1 VSTAAPVPET
11 ALMPGH
17 EFSTDRALA
26 TLRRA
31 GLWRLLR
38 DAFTRF
44 RYGDGF
50 SHARALALHTC
61 LSLIP
66 LAIALIGL
74 ASALDHRAIGTAAGQ
89 ILLRLTPG
97 QGDVV
102 DDLVRQTQNRS
113 AESGQV
119 ALWLGLAAALV
130 SLTTAMAQVERGANR
145 IYGIQQDRPTAAKY
159 GRALVLALLAGLPAL
174 LGFLL
179 LVAGGAVGEA
189 IVVAYHWGGDVP
201 AWWPLLRWPLG
212 LLLTWASYTVLLWWA
227 PCRRQPSYPWL
238 AAGGAIAI
246 VLWLVAT
253 VLLAV
258 YVGKTDAFRSTY
270 GPLTS
275 VLALLIWANLTAV
288 ALLFGVAFCAQIEAV
303 RAGAS
308 GPTGAEEQ
316 LPSVG
321 LMSRAAVAVVPGGSS
336 AAGRANDLDA
346 SAGAAG
352 RVQAGRH
359 PAAAGTA
366 GPQSGPLWPADGVP
380 GPT

>member
-11 ALMPGH
+11 ALMPGQ
-17 EFSTDRALA
+17 EFSTDRAMA

-31 GLWRLLR
+31 GTWRLLG

-74 ASALDHRAIGTAAGQ
+74 ASALGHRAIGTAAGQ
-89 ILLRLTPG
+89 VLLRLTPG
-97 QGDVV
+97 KGDVV
-102 DDLVRQTQNRS
+102 DDVVRQTESRS

-119 ALWLGLAAALV
+119 ALWLGLAAALF

-145 IYGIQQDRPTAAKY
+145 IYGVQQDRPPPAKY
-159 GRALVLALLAGLPAL
+159 GRALLLALAAGLPAL

-179 LVAGGAVGEA
+179 LVAGGAVGDA
-189 IVVAYHWGGDVP
+189 IVMAYRWGDGAP
-201 AWWPLLRWPLG
+201 SWWPLLRWPLG
-212 LLLTWASYTVLLWWA
+212 LLLTWASYTVLLSRA
-227 PCRRQPSYPWL
+227 PRRRQPSYPWL

-246 VLWLVAT
+246 VLWLAAT
-253 VLLAV
+253 ALLAV
-258 YVGKTDAFRSTY
+258 YVAKTDAFRSTY

-275 VLALLIWANLTAV
+275 VLALLIWANLTAL

-303 RAGAS
+303 RAGAPA
-308 GPTGAEEQ
+308 PT
-316 LPSVG
+316 
-321 LMSRAAVAVVPGGSS
+321 SRDDQVRALRESPATCPDTPAGTGGDRLRHVRP
-336 AAGRANDLDA
+336 AGR
-346 SAGAAG
+346 
-352 RVQAGRH
+352 
-359 PAAAGTA
+359 
-366 GPQSGPLWPADGVP
+366 
-380 GPT
+380 

>member
-1 VSTAAPVPET
+1 MSTAAPVPET
-11 ALMPGH
+11 VLMPGQ

-31 GLWRLLR
+31 GPWRLLR

-74 ASALDHRAIGTAAGQ
+74 ASALDQRAVGTAAGEV
-89 ILLRLTPG
+89 LLRLTPG
-97 QGDVV
+97 HGDVV
-102 DDLVRQTQNRS
+102 DDVVRQTEDRS

-119 ALWLGLAAALV
+119 ALWCGLAAAVV

-145 IYGIQQDRPTAAKY
+145 IYGIQRDRPMPAKY
-159 GRALVLALLAGLPAL
+159 GRALLLALAAGLPAL
-174 LGFLL
+174 LGFVL
-179 LVAGGAVGEA
+179 LVAGGAVGQA
-189 IVVAYHWGGDVP
+189 IAVAYHWGDDLP
-201 AWWPLLRWPLG
+201 AWWPLVRWPLG
-212 LLLTWASYTVLLWWA
+212 LLLTWASYTVLLAQA
-227 PCRRQPSYPWL
+227 PRRRQPAYPWL

-246 VLWLVAT
+246 ILWLLVTA
-253 VLLAV
+253 LLAV

-308 GPTGAEEQ
+308 TPTSGDGQVRSTGPV
-316 LPSVG
+316 PS
-321 LMSRAAVAVVPGGSS
+321 AAGTVVPGDGS
-336 AAGRANDLDA
+336 AAHRRSA
-346 SAGAAG
+346 SVHQ
-352 RVQAGRH
+352 R
-359 PAAAGTA
+359 TY
-366 GPQSGPLWPADGVP
+366 
-380 GPT
+380 

>member
-1 VSTAAPVPET
+1 VSAAAPVPET

-26 TLRRA
+26 TLRSA
-31 GLWRLLR
+31 GPWRLLR
-38 DAFTRF
+38 DAFIRF

-74 ASALDHRAIGTAAGQ
+74 ASALDHRAIGTVAGRV
-89 ILLRLTPG
+89 LLRLTPG

-102 DDLVRQTQNRS
+102 DDVVHQAQNRS
-113 AESGQV
+113 TESGQL

-145 IYGIQQDRPTAAKY
+145 IYGIQRDRRTSVKY
-159 GRALVLALLAGLPAL
+159 GRALLLALTAGLPAL

-189 IVVAYHWGGDVP
+189 IAEAYHWGDDLLG
-201 AWWPLLRWPLG
+201 WWPLLRWPLG
-212 LLLTWASYTVLLWWA
+212 LLLTWASYTVLLAHA
-227 PCRRQPSYPWL
+227 PRRRQPTFPWL

-246 VLWLVAT
+246 VLWLLAT

-258 YVGKTDAFRSTY
+258 YVAKTDTFRSTY

-275 VLALLIWANLTAV
+275 VLALLIWADLTAV

-303 RAGAS
+303 RAAS
-308 GPTGAEEQ
+308 PN
-316 LPSVG
+316 
-321 LMSRAAVAVVPGGSS
+321 R
-336 AAGRANDLDA
+336 
-346 SAGAAG
+346 
-352 RVQAGRH
+352 
-359 PAAAGTA
+359 GTA
-366 GPQSGPLWPADGVP
+366 
-380 GPT
+380 TRR

>member
-1 VSTAAPVPET
+1 VSTAVPVPET
-11 ALMPGH
+11 ATMPGH

-31 GLWRLLR
+31 GPWRLLG
-38 DAFTRF
+38 DAFIRF

-74 ASALDHRAIGTAAGQ
+74 ASALDHRAIGTAAGGV
-89 ILLRLTPG
+89 LLRLTPG

-102 DDLVRQTQNRS
+102 DDVVHQTQNRS
-113 AESGQV
+113 AEAGQL

-145 IYGIQQDRPTAAKY
+145 IYGIRQDRRTPAKY
-159 GRALVLALLAGLPAL
+159 GRALLLALTAGLPAL
-174 LGFLL
+174 AGFVL
-179 LVAGGAVGEA
+179 LVAGGAVGKA
-189 IVVAYHWGGDVP
+189 IAVAYQWGDDLPG
-201 AWWPLLRWPLG
+201 WWPLLRWPLG
-212 LLLTWASYTVLLWWA
+212 LLLTWASYTLLLAHA
-227 PCRRQPSYPWL
+227 PRRRQPTYPWL

-253 VLLAV
+253 ALLAV
-258 YVGKTDAFRSTY
+258 YVAKTGTFRSTY

-275 VLALLIWANLTAV
+275 VLALLIWANLTAI

-303 RAGAS
+303 RAGIPEPRN
-308 GPTGAEEQ
+308 GDEQ
-316 LPSVG
+316 LPSTG
-321 LMSRAAVAVVPGGSS
+321 LLSRAAVDVVPAEGS
-336 AAGRANDLDA
+336 ATGRRPA
-346 SAGAAG
+346 S
-352 RVQAGRH
+352 
-359 PAAAGTA
+359 
-366 GPQSGPLWPADGVP
+366 VP
-380 GPT
+380 RSS

>member
-1 VSTAAPVPET
+1 VSAAAPVPET
-11 ALMPGH
+11 ALMPGQ

-31 GLWRLLR
+31 GPWRLLR
-38 DAFTRF
+38 DAFIRF

-74 ASALDHRAIGTAAGQ
+74 ATALNQRAIGAVAGRV
-89 ILLRLTPG
+89 LLRLSPG

-102 DDLVRQTQNRS
+102 DDVVRQTQNRS
-113 AESGQV
+113 ADSGEV

-145 IYGIQQDRPTAAKY
+145 IYGIQQDRPTPAKY
-159 GRALVLALLAGLPAL
+159 GRALLLALTAGLPAL

-179 LVAGGAVGEA
+179 LVAGDAIGEA
-189 IVVAYHWGGDVP
+189 IAVTYHWGDDLPG
-201 AWWPLLRWPLG
+201 WWPLLRWPLG
-212 LLLTWASYTVLLWWA
+212 LLLTWAAYTVLLAQA
-227 PCRRQPSYPWL
+227 PHRRQPTFPWL

-253 VLLAV
+253 ALLAV
-258 YVGKTDAFRSTY
+258 YVAKTDTFRSTY

-288 ALLFGVAFCAQIEAV
+288 ALLFGAAFCAQIEAV
-303 RAGAS
+303 RAGTPE
-308 GPTGAEEQ
+308 PTNGDQPPATR
-316 LPSVG
+316 PRRHAATAARY
-321 LMSRAAVAVVPGGSS
+321 SRTGGSL
-336 AAGRANDLDA
+336 R
-346 SAGAAG
+346 
-352 RVQAGRH
+352 
-359 PAAAGTA
+359 
-366 GPQSGPLWPADGVP
+366 
-380 GPT
+380 

>member
-1 VSTAAPVPET
+1 
-11 ALMPGH
+11 MPGQ

-26 TLRRA
+26 MLRRA
-31 GLWRLLR
+31 GPWRLLR

-89 ILLRLTPG
+89 VLLRLTPG

-102 DDLVRQTQNRS
+102 DDVVRQTENRS
-113 AESGQV
+113 SESAQV

-145 IYGIQQDRPTAAKY
+145 IYGIQQDRPTPAKC
-159 GRALVLALLAGLPAL
+159 GRALLLALAAGLPAL

-179 LVAGGAVGEA
+179 LVAGGAVGQA
-189 IVVAYHWGGDVP
+189 IAVAYHWGDDLP

-212 LLLTWASYTVLLWWA
+212 LLLTWASYTVLLAHA
-227 PCRRQPSYPWL
+227 PRRRQPTHPWL

-253 VLLAV
+253 ALLAV
-258 YVGKTDAFRSTY
+258 YVAKTDTFRSTY

-275 VLALLIWANLTAV
+275 VLALVIWANLTAI

-303 RAGAS
+303 RGGAS
-308 GPTGAEEQ
+308 APTGAGEQ
-316 LPSVG
+316 VSSAGP
-321 LMSRAAVAVVPGGSS
+321 MSRAAAAVVPEELS
-336 AAGRANDLDA
+336 ATGRRPA
-346 SAGAAG
+346 S
-352 RVQAGRH
+352 VHQ
-359 PAAAGTA
+359 P
-366 GPQSGPLWPADGVP
+366 S
-380 GPT
+380 